1 MTIQEKFAGLGIDNA
16 PGQEALQKKEA
27 LDLRGEKL
35 LGARVD
41 FSHGDVDAHMPTPG
55 SFDVFKEGFEEGGS
69 QAYTP
74 YRGRKKIL
82 DHVAASLSGFT
93 GASIDPEENL
103 ILTPGTQGALFL
115 AMGANIMPGDK
126 VAIVEPD
133 YFANRKMVEFFGGQM
148 VPVVLEYENEGGRA
162 GISLESLEEAFKDG
176 VKLFLFSNPNNPV
189 GCVYSYEEITGIAAL
204 AKKYG
209 VTLIVDELYSRQ
221 VYPGIPYIHLCA
233 QKEIPENLITILG
246 PSKTESLSGFR
257 LGAAFGTAEIIERM
271 EKLQA
276 IMALR
281 CSGYNQAVFLTWF
294 HEPEG
299 WLEARVRA
307 HKEIRDAVMEVI
319 RDVPGVSAKPTEG
332 GSYLFVTI
340 PELDVSLHQFI
351 RIVRELADVAVITS
365 DNPRTED
372 PWAIIQDVLTGMGG
386 PGGGREASA
395 IAVQTMRTELPK
407 ALHPG
412 MSAQQLGQAF
422 GYCAGMANDAIRA
435 RAAQEPALLHMGTTL
450 VAAAARPE
458 LAVVTN
464 IGDSRA
470 YLISREG
477 IRQISKDHSLVEN
490 MVDHGEL
497 TPQQARK
504 HPSRNLITR
513 ALGPEAAVQ
522 ADTFPVQWKQGDFL
536 LLCSD
541 GLVNTVTDQEILF
554 EVIHGGALEECLQ
567 RLLAL
572 SRQRGAP
579 DNVTAILLMNI

>member
-1 MTIQEKFAGLGIDNA
+1 MFLRK
-16 PGQEALQKKEA
+16 ALKRA
-27 LDLRGEKL
+27 A
-35 LGARVD
+35 ARRIRR
-41 FSHGDVDAHMPTPG
+41 T
-55 SFDVFKEGFEEGGS
+55 
-69 QAYTP
+69 
-74 YRGRKKIL
+74 RGRKKIL

-162 GISLESLEEAFKDG
+162 GIRLESLEEAFRDG

-221 VYPGIPYIHLCA
+221 VYPGVPYTHLCA

-294 HEPEG
+294 HEPDG

-319 RDVPGVSAKPTEG
+319 REVPGVSAKPTEG

-351 RIVRELADVAVITS
+351 RIVRELADVIVT
-365 DNPRTED
+365 PGTEFG
-372 PWAIIQDVLTGMGG
+372 PQYVHQFRINFSQDK
-386 PGGGREASA
+386 E
-395 IAVQTMRTELPK
+395 K
-407 ALHPG
+407 
-412 MSAQQLGQAF
+412 
-422 GYCAGMANDAIRA
+422 
-435 RAAQEPALLHMGTTL
+435 
-450 VAAAARPE
+450 AAAAMKR
-458 LAVVTN
+458 LFAVME
-464 IGDSRA
+464 R
-470 YLISREG
+470 Y
-477 IRQISKDHSLVEN
+477 
-490 MVDHGEL
+490 
-497 TPQQARK
+497 RK
-504 HPSRNLITR
+504 
-513 ALGPEAAVQ
+513 Q
-522 ADTFPVQWKQGDFL
+522 
-536 LLCSD
+536 
-541 GLVNTVTDQEILF
+541 
-554 EVIHGGALEECLQ
+554 
-567 RLLAL
+567 
-572 SRQRGAP
+572 
-579 DNVTAILLMNI
+579 

>member
-82 DHVAASLSGFT
+82 DHVAANLSGFT

-103 ILTPGTQGALFL
+103 ILTPGTQGALSWPWGPYH
-115 AMGANIMPGDK
+115 AGRQGGHRGAGLFCQPED
-126 VAIVEPD
+126 
-133 YFANRKMVEFFGGQM
+133 GG
-148 VPVVLEYENEGGRA
+148 VFRRADGPVVLEYENEGGRA

-204 AKKYG
+204 AKKYE

-221 VYPGIPYIHLCA
+221 VYPGIPYTHLCA

-294 HEPEG
+294 HEPDG

-319 RDVPGVSAKPTEG
+319 REVPGVSAKPTEG

-351 RIVRELADVAVITS
+351 RIVRELADVIVT
-365 DNPRTED
+365 PGTEFG
-372 PWAIIQDVLTGMGG
+372 PQYVHQFRINFSQDK
-386 PGGGREASA
+386 E
-395 IAVQTMRTELPK
+395 K
-407 ALHPG
+407 
-412 MSAQQLGQAF
+412 
-422 GYCAGMANDAIRA
+422 
-435 RAAQEPALLHMGTTL
+435 
-450 VAAAARPE
+450 AAAAMKR
-458 LAVVTN
+458 LFAVME
-464 IGDSRA
+464 R
-470 YLISREG
+470 Y
-477 IRQISKDHSLVEN
+477 
-490 MVDHGEL
+490 
-497 TPQQARK
+497 RK
-504 HPSRNLITR
+504 
-513 ALGPEAAVQ
+513 Q
-522 ADTFPVQWKQGDFL
+522 
-536 LLCSD
+536 
-541 GLVNTVTDQEILF
+541 
-554 EVIHGGALEECLQ
+554 
-567 RLLAL
+567 
-572 SRQRGAP
+572 
-579 DNVTAILLMNI
+579 